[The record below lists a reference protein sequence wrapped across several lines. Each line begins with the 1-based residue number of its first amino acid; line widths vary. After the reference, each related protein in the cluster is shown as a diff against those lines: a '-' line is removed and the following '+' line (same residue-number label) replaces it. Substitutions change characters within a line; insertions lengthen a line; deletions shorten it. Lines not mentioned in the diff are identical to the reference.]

1 MSAVTTDTQRPAAR
15 RFPGSAGWTSDHRRR
30 RCEQREL
37 VLRARDGGDRER
49 EELVDAYLPLIA
61 GVARSYRGASAVEH
75 AELMQEGVVGLLRA
89 LERYDPEL
97 GTPFWA
103 YATWWVRQAMQQLVA
118 ELSGPIVLSD
128 RALRQLVQ
136 IKAAQ
141 RAFGSRQFRE
151 PSLRELE
158 GATGVTREHVER
170 LVAAARPAQAF
181 DEPLGDAGSPLSE
194 LLADRN
200 AEDAYEQV
208 MHRDV
213 ARRLPAMLAQLSHR
227 EADVVRARYGFDGC
241 ERTLREIGDGLGV
254 SAERVRQI
262 EAASLGKLR
271 EAALPGAV
279 ATGGSDAA

>member
-1 MSAVTTDTQRPAAR
+1 MIAVTTDTQCPADRRQRRSAAR
-15 RFPGSAGWTSDHRRR
+15 TSDDRRR
-30 RCEQREL
+30 RRAQHEV
-37 VLRARDGGDRER
+37 VLRAMQGGERER
-49 EELVDAYLPLIA
+49 EELVEAYLPLIA
-61 GVARSYRGASAVEH
+61 GVSRSYRGATAVEQ

-136 IKAAQ
+136 IRGAQ
-141 RAFGSRQFRE
+141 RTLASQQFRE
-151 PSLRELE
+151 PTLHELE
-158 GATGVTREHVER
+158 EKTGVPRQHLER

-213 ARRLPAMLAQLSHR
+213 ASRLPAMLAQLSHR
-227 EADVVRARYGFDGC
+227 ETDVIRARYGFDGC
-241 ERTLREIGDGLGV
+241 EQTLREVGDGLGV

-262 EAASLGKLR
+262 EATSLGKLR
-271 EAALPGAV
+271 EAAFAGAV
-279 ATGGSDAA
+279 TGGGTDAA